1 MKTNLST
8 STKKNITTGSAV
20 KVVHNIA
27 TKTEIVIDTLVRLA
41 FSDSRQTKTSPP
53 TVDSAS
59 NGEKLPLT

>member
-8 STKKNITTGSAV
+8 STKKKIRTGSRL
-20 KVVHNIA
+20 KVGLNIA